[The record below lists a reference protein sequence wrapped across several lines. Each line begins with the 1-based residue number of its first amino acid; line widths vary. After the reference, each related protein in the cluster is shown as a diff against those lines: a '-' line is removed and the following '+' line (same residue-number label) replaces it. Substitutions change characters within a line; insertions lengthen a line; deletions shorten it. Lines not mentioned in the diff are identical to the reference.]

1 MAQDGA
7 ALARIDVVRIPAAM
21 AAPNTALVGAG
32 QNPPA
37 LAPIPPKAKAAI
49 IVRFLLSQGHSLPLN
64 KLSDQLQAT
73 LAEQI
78 GSMRIVDRGT
88 MMRVIEEFLA
98 ELDQVG
104 LTFPGGV
111 EAALAA
117 MDGHISSNAASRL
130 RRKAGVNPKADPWER
145 LANLPAE
152 RILPLLDT
160 ESVEVAAV
168 TLSKMPVP
176 KAAEL
181 LGKMPGERARRVAFA
196 ISLTAK
202 VDPET
207 VRRIGVSLASQLD
220 AEPPR
225 AFDGDPVERV
235 GAILNVA
242 SQATRDDV
250 MQGLE
255 TADQGFAD
263 QVRKAI
269 FTFIHLPR
277 RLSPRDVPKLV
288 RQADPAQLVT
298 AVAGALAKPDLA
310 EVAEFLLA
318 NMSGRMAQSLRE
330 DAAARGRVKEKDA
343 EEAMSGVISAVRA
356 LEATGEVQLIQ
367 EEE

>member
-7 ALARIDVVRIPAAM
+7 ALARIDVARVPASQV
-21 AAPNTALVGAG
+21 AASTALTAAA
-32 QNPPA
+32 QSLPA

-64 KLSDQLQAT
+64 KLSDQMQAA

-78 GSMRIVDRGT
+78 GTMRIVDRTT
-88 MMRVIEEFLA
+88 MMRVIEEFLG

-111 EAALAA
+111 EAALTS
-117 MDGHISSNAASRL
+117 MDGHISANAASRL
-130 RRKAGVNPKADPWER
+130 RRKAGVNPKADPWDR
-145 LANLPAE
+145 LASLPAE
-152 RILPLLDT
+152 RILPLLET

-176 KAAEL
+176 KAADM

-225 AFDGDPVERV
+225 AFDGDPVDRV

-242 SQATRDDV
+242 NQATRDDV
-250 MQGLE
+250 MEGLE
-255 TADQGFAD
+255 TADQFFAN

-298 AVAGALAKPDLA
+298 AMAAALAKPDLS
-310 EVAEFLLA
+310 EVAEFLLT
-318 NMSGRMAQSLRE
+318 NMSQRMAQSLRE
-330 DAAARGRVKEKDA
+330 EAAAKGKVKDKDA
-343 EEAMSGVISAVRA
+343 EEAMSGVITSVRA
-356 LEATGEVQLIQ
+356 LEASGEVQLIQ

>member
-7 ALARIDVVRIPAAM
+7 ALARIDIARVPASS
-21 AAPNTALVGAG
+21 LVAVADMS
-32 QNPPA
+32 QD
-37 LAPIPPKAKAAI
+37 IPPKAKAAI
-49 IVRFLLSQGHSLPLN
+49 IVRFLQSQGQNLPLN
-64 KLSDQLQAT
+64 KLSDQLQAN
-73 LAEQI
+73 LAEQM
-78 GSMRIVDRGT
+78 GSMRLVDRAT
-88 MMRVIEEFLA
+88 MMRVIVEFLD

-111 EAALAA
+111 EAALAS
-117 MDGHISSNAASRL
+117 MDGHISAGAATRL
-130 RRKAGVNPKADPWER
+130 RRKAGANTKGDPWDR
-145 LANLPAE
+145 LIAVPAE
-152 RILPLLDT
+152 RILPLLET

-176 KAAEL
+176 KAADL
-181 LGKMPGERARRVAFA
+181 LSRMPGERARRVAFA

-242 SQATRDDV
+242 NQVTRDDV
-250 MQGLE
+250 MEGLQS
-255 TADQGFAD
+255 ADQAFAN

-269 FTFIHLPR
+269 FTFVHLPH

-298 AVAGALAKPDLA
+298 AMAAAFARPDLSY
-310 EVAEFLLA
+310 VAEFLLA
-318 NMSGRMAQSLRE
+318 NMSQRMSQSLRE
-330 DAAARGRVKEKDA
+330 EATARGKVKDKDA
-343 EEAMSGVISAVRA
+343 EEATSGVINAVRA
-356 LEATGEVQLIQ
+356 LEASGEVQLIQ